1 MFESETNKV
10 IDPKLYMHIL
20 CLFFYLY
27 INTWTFPYQPGY
39 HPKTPILARDAV
51 EDMIPEGSDLHETH
65 YYGFFARVVSDMG
78 YQPGGEAMASL
89 LPVVTHM
96 QKPSY

>member
-1 MFESETNKV
+1 
-10 IDPKLYMHIL
+10 
-20 CLFFYLY
+20 
-27 INTWTFPYQPGY
+27 
-39 HPKTPILARDAV
+39 
-51 EDMIPEGSDLHETH
+51 MIPEGSDLHETH
-65 YYGFFARVVSDMG
+65 YYGIFARVVSDMG